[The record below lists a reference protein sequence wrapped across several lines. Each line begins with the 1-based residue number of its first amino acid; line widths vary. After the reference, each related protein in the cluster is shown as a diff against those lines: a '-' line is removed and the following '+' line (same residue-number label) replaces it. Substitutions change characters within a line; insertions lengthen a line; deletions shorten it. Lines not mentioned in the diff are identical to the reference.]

1 MKVKECMCGEVCY
14 CKPDC
19 SINEVAKL
27 MCENHIGCIPVCND
41 EKCVVGILTDRDII
55 LRSVACG
62 KDSNSTKVRDVMSKE
77 AKCCDCNTDI
87 AEASKIMGQEQVRRI
102 PVTENGKLVGILTLG
117 DMARN
122 QQINNEFV
130 GKTAECICGCNDK
143 NAQ

>member
-1 MKVKECMCGEVCY
+1 M
-14 CKPDC
+14 
-19 SINEVAKL
+19 
-27 MCENHIGCIPVCND
+27 
-41 EKCVVGILTDRDII
+41 
-55 LRSVACG
+55 ACG

-102 PVTENGKLVGILTLG
+102 PVTENGKLVGMLTLG

-143 NAQ
+143 NAQW

>member
-1 MKVKECMCGEVCY
+1 MKVKDCMCNDVCF
-14 CKPDC
+14 CTPETTICDA
-19 SINEVAKL
+19 AKK
-27 MCENHIGCIPVCND
+27 MCDNHIGCIPVCDCND
-41 EKCVVGILTDRDII
+41 CVVGILTDRDII

-87 AEASKIMGQEQVRRI
+87 AEVSKIMGQEQVRRI
-102 PVTENGKLVGILTLG
+102 LVTENGKLVGILTLG

>member
-1 MKVKECMCGEVCY
+1 MKVKDCMCDDVC
-14 CKPDC
+14 CVKPETK
-19 SINEVAKL
+19 ITEVAKL
-27 MCENHIGCIPVCND
+27 MSENHIGCIPVCND

-55 LRSVACG
+55 LRTVACD
-62 KDSNSTKVRDVMSKE
+62 KSASNTKVSDVMTCNT
-77 AKCCDCNTDI
+77 KCCDCNTDI

>member
-55 LRSVACG
+55 LRTVACD
-62 KDSNSTKVRDVMSKE
+62 KSASNTKVSDVMTCNT
-77 AKCCDCNTDI
+77 KCCDCNTDI

-102 PVTENGKLVGILTLG
+102 PVTENGKLVGMLTLG

-130 GKTAECICGCNDK
+130 GKTAECICGCNEK
-143 NAQ
+143 NAE